1 MDLFGGIGGS
11 PAGTREV
18 EPANDGIGY
27 ESLNEFVKV
36 TVLLM
41 SCVYTDRSPISL
53 QLGKINL
60 HTTRIA
66 SFVPL
71 SLTNISN
78 ASPTFAS

>member
-1 MDLFGGIGGS
+1 M
-11 PAGTREV
+11 AREV
-18 EPANDGIGY
+18 EPTTDEIGY
-27 ESLNEFVKV
+27 GSLNEFIKV
-36 TVLLM
+36 AVLLM
-41 SCVYTDRSPISL
+41 SCVYTDRSPISI

-71 SLTNISN
+71 SLTNILN